1 MPTDSAEDDGVAL
14 NCPALDSASTS
25 YEPTV
30 GGKSFMSDWSSAIH
44 TTTTFFAL
52 SYQLLPSL
60 QLSHSPDKMPTDVAE
75 AGSVALD
82 NPALNFVSKS
92 FMSIGSSAVHITTKE
107 FDG

>member
-1 MPTDSAEDDGVAL
+1 MPTDSAEDGGVAL

-30 GGKSFMSDWSSAIH
+30 GRSFVSDWSSATH
-44 TTTTFFAL
+44 TTTTFFAS

-60 QLSHSPDKMPTDVAE
+60 QRSRSPDTIPTDVAE

-82 NPALNFVSKS
+82 NPALNFVGKS
-92 FMSIGSSAVHITTKE
+92 LMSIGSSAVHITTKE

>member
-1 MPTDSAEDDGVAL
+1 MPTDSAEDGGVAL

-60 QLSHSPDKMPTDVAE
+60 QLSHSPDTMPTDVAE